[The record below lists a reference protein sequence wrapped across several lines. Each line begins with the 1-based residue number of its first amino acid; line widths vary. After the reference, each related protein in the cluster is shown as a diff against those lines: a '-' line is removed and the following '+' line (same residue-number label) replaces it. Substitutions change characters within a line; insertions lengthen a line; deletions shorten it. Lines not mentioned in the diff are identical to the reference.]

1 MVKRGRKTGVY
12 FQKVRVWVGK
22 GQSRFAFRVYSVAAV
37 AALRHTLGVCQNFPY
52 ANFLHVSRRR
62 RGAYSRVYSRWACKR
77 EYTPKCLGWP
87 RYFGV
92 ASTTR
97 RRAGGASDYMRTRP
111 GSRKSIRSSSA
122 RAYSRGGAKRGLER
136 VVLAGAREG
145 SATICARAP
154 DHAKVYAQAAR
165 GYTREGARKRGLGE

>member
-122 RAYSRGGAKRGLER
+122 RVYS
-136 VVLAGAREG
+136 VPARYV
-145 SATICARAP
+145 SIHAHMCARA
-154 DHAKVYAQAAR
+154 HKTQGIRSVS
-165 GYTREGARKRGLGE
+165 YTHLTLPTNREV